1 MQKRDR
7 WAAEPLGT
15 PPRQVPRDGAGSP
28 ALTLKVDSGGF
39 LLTLQAESGFR
50 KISFQ
55 DSMEFPIELYCF
67 VGQFMLCVIFQ
78 KSLCPEVIN
87 NVS

>member
-7 WAAEPLGT
+7 WTAEPLGT
-15 PPRQVPRDGAGSP
+15 PPRQVPRDGAGGP
-28 ALTLKVDSGGF
+28 DLTLEVDNRG

-50 KISFQ
+50 KISLQ

-67 VGQFMLCVIFQ
+67 VGQFTLCIIFQ

-87 NVS
+87 SVS